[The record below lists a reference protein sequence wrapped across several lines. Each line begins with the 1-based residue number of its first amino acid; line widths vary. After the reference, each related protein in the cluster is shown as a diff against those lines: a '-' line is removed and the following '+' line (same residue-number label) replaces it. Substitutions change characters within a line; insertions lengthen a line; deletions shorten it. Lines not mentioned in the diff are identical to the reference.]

1 MMKFILNLIEFDMY
15 EQTPLPA
22 FASCLCVSAPFPR
35 PFSSVTQQNKM
46 ASVEDEA
53 GAGTSKLS
61 IEERLE
67 TGMALKEKGNE
78 YFKKQEYR
86 NAMKSYHKALLYVKG
101 IIDRPNLPG
110 LEASEEDI
118 SDEAKNN
125 IHKVQFSCYNN
136 LAGKIS
142 IL

>member
-1 MMKFILNLIEFDMY
+1 
-15 EQTPLPA
+15 
-22 FASCLCVSAPFPR
+22 
-35 PFSSVTQQNKM
+35 M
-46 ASVEDEA
+46 ASVEDKTLEDQA

-61 IEERLE
+61 IEERVE
-67 TGMALKEKGNE
+67 TGMALKEKGNG

-101 IIDRPNLPG
+101 ITDRPNLPG
-110 LEASEEDI
+110 IEASDDI
-118 SDEAKNN
+118 SDEAENN
-125 IHKVQFSCYNN
+125 IHEVQFSCYNN

>member
-1 MMKFILNLIEFDMY
+1 MNRPHCH
-15 EQTPLPA
+15 PLPA
-22 FASCLCVSAPFPR
+22 FVSCLCVSAPFPS

-46 ASVEDEA
+46 ASVEA

-110 LEASEEDI
+110 LEASEEDV

>member
-1 MMKFILNLIEFDMY
+1 
-15 EQTPLPA
+15 
-22 FASCLCVSAPFPR
+22 
-35 PFSSVTQQNKM
+35 M
-46 ASVEDEA
+46 ASVEA
-53 GAGTSKLS
+53 GARTSKLS

-110 LEASEEDI
+110 LEASEEDV